1 VYFKGE
7 TREDSFF
14 ACDSLSTSFYAFNP
28 KTENFTVLDN
38 MPRERYRHSGG
49 AINNQIWLVGGRTV
63 DDGLI
68 AEVDVSYGMI

>member
-1 VYFKGE
+1 VYLEGE
-7 TREDSFF
+7 TAEDSFF

-28 KTENFTVLDN
+28 TTETFEVLEDT
-38 MPRERYRHSGG
+38 PRERYRHSGE

-63 DDGLI
+63 EDGLI